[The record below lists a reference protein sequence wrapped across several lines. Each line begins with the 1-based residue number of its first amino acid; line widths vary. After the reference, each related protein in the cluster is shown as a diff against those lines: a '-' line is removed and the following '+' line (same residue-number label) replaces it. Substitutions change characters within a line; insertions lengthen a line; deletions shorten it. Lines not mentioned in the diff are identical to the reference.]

1 MQHSTIGQKH
11 GAGRIVRVVCRKN
24 PAAEQMS
31 IQGECFL
38 LLIITRG
45 TAVFSAYGREVTVSA
60 PCLLCFDESENP
72 QLLRSQD
79 LQWWGVWFHPSFLN
93 VNLDFSV
100 LRTEGF
106 SEVAAQHDFFLLRP
120 FLNHATPLP
129 LTDGHR
135 VVFENRCLAL
145 RRELTEQPDWY
156 WSCRARSY
164 VMEMLIALERLYDCG
179 LAEEAQTVA
188 REAVTYLET
197 YYDREITLDSLSA
210 HCGVNRTTLSRCVQE
225 VTGMTPREYLLCHRM
240 MVAKKHLAFT
250 DVPIKEIAHR
260 CGYKTVQHFGR
271 AFREHEGITPA
282 AYRIRAVERRRKEL
296 QKKDGDNG

>member
-1 MQHSTIGQKH
+1 MQHCTIGKNY
-11 GAGRIVRVVCRKN
+11 GTGRIVRVACRKN
-24 PAAEQMS
+24 PTAADLTIRDES
-31 IQGECFL
+31 FL
-38 LLIITRG
+38 MLMITKG
-45 TAVFSAYGREVTVSA
+45 TAVFSAYGREMTAIA
-60 PCLLCFDESENP
+60 PCVVCFDESEDP
-72 QLLRSQD
+72 QLIRSCD
-79 LQWWGVWFHPSFLN
+79 LCCWGVWFHPSFLN
-93 VNLDFSV
+93 INLDFQR
-100 LRTEGF
+100 LRAADFE
-106 SEVAAQHDFFLLRP
+106 EVASQHDFFLLSP
-120 FLNHATPLP
+120 FLSHSALIP
-129 LTDGHR
+129 LTKWHTA
-135 VVFENRCLAL
+135 VFETRCCAL
-145 RRELTEQPDWY
+145 YSELLQQPDWY

-225 VTGMTPREYLLCHRM
+225 ITGMTPREYLLYHRM

-296 QKKDGDNG
+296 QKKNGDNG